1 MARVRISA
9 KLGGERLEDL
19 RGALAAVEGVRSV
32 RDQDG
37 ALDVEY
43 DDTLVGENKLIEVSR
58 EHHGEP
64 ETLMPGPSNSGM
76 TPTR

>member
-1 MARVRISA
+1 MARVTITA

-19 RGALAAVEGVRSV
+19 RGALAAVDGVRSV
-32 RDQDG
+32 RDRDG

-43 DDTLVGENKLIEVSR
+43 DDTLVGQNKLIEVSR

-64 ETLMPGPSNSGM
+64 EIPIPGPSNSGM